1 MSLKLSSKLPETR
14 TSIFAVISKTSR
26 DHNALN
32 LSQGYPDFPVDPK
45 LIELVDQAMKNGK
58 NQYAPLAGIMPL
70 RETLCEKM
78 NGLYGSDY
86 KPETDITVTAGATQA
101 IFTAISAFVEKD
113 DEVIVFKPAYDCYE
127 PAIKLNGGKPVLLEM
142 KAPEH
147 QIDWEEVR
155 QNVSDKT
162 KMIVIN
168 TPHNPSGKMLSK
180 KDMESLQKITEGTD
194 ILVLSDEVYEH
205 IVFDGKQHQSVAR
218 FPKLRKRS
226 LAVFSFGKTFHATG
240 WKTGYAIGPENLM
253 REFQKVHQ
261 YNVFCANHPI
271 QWALNEYLQNPENY
285 LGLSEFYQQKRDL
298 FLKLLQGSR
307 FEFIPSEGT
316 YFQLLKFDNIT
327 DEGDFAFAERLI
339 KEYGLA
345 SIPVSAFS
353 KNKRDDKMLRFCFA
367 KKDET
372 LEKAGEIISGI

>member
-1 MSLKLSSKLPETR
+1 MSIKLSSKLPGTR
-14 TSIFAVISKTSR
+14 TSIFAVISKMSHN
-26 DHNALN
+26 HNALN

-58 NQYAPLAGIMPL
+58 NQYAPLAGIMSL